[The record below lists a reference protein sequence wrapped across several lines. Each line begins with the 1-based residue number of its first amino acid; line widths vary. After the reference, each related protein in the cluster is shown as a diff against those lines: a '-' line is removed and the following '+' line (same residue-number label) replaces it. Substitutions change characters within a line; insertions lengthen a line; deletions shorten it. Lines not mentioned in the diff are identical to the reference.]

1 MDMTSYDNRYELVN
15 IDGKPCYYIWCF
27 SSKGKT
33 TGRIIIDEQDFS
45 MCQQYR
51 WHIEK
56 YKNRSMQYGAA
67 MNNGKVLRIHRYIM
81 QAPTQMQVDHINHD
95 GLDNRRCNLRICS
108 NRDNNCN
115 KDFTK
120 SVNASKLSTGIRKIK
135 GRYYARIMVYKKEIA
150 LGGYATLEEA
160 QAARAQAERKYFGE
174 FKYNEVC
181 RDSNSVSRSSR

>member
-1 MDMTSYDNRYELVN
+1 MISYENEYELVQ

-45 MCQQYR
+45 MCRQYR

-56 YKNRSMQYGAA
+56 YRNRTMQYGAA
-67 MNNGKVLRIHRYIM
+67 IVNGKVLRIHRLVM
-81 QAPTQMQVDHINHD
+81 QAPSQMQVDHINHN
-95 GLDNRRCNLRICS
+95 GLDNRRCNLRVCS

-115 KDFTK
+115 KDFANC
-120 SVNASKLSTGIRKIK
+120 VRASQLGTGIRQIN

-160 QAARAQAERKYFGE
+160 KSARAQAERKYFGK
-174 FKYNEVC
+174 FKYDEVH
-181 RDSNSVSRSSR
+181 RNSNSI